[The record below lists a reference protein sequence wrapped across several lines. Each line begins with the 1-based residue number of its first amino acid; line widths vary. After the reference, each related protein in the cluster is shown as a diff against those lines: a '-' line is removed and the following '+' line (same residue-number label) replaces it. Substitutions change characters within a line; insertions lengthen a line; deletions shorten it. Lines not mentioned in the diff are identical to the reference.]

1 MWKRVRLPPSGVQWT
16 GWPERKE
23 KTGNNPA
30 ARGSYR
36 VTSTMNRKLHALVSP
51 CARIPGY
58 KAGLADGS
66 RLERNSGNAPVLQ
79 VDRIHCLLKGLRLP
93 VVKAGARH
101 ITRIWLNGLHKADVV
116 F

>member
-58 KAGLADGS
+58 KAGLTDWS
-66 RLERNSGNAPVLQ
+66 RLKRNSGNAPVLE
-79 VDRIHCLLKGLRLP
+79 VDRIHRMLKGLRIS
-93 VVKAGARH
+93 VVIARARH
-101 ITRIWLNGLHKADVV
+101 ITRIRLNGLHKTDVV